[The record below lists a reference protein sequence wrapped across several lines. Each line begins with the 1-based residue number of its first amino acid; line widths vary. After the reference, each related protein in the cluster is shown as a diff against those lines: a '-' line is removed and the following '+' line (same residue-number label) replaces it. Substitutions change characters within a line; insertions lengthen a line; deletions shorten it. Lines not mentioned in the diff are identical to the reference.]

1 MLVDLTASYD
11 TPWLHGLTCRL
22 LRLLPDKHMVRMIA
36 EIILSKNFILVINNS
51 KQSRLRRLKKG
62 VLKGPLLAYLLF
74 NTYFYDLP
82 ASEYA
87 YADGLALI
95 HAAGNWQALETVLS
109 QDMTRPS
116 TYLMKWRLKLLTIDF
131 DDHRKAKQKWYR

>member
-1 MLVDLTASYD
+1 MTPHGFTVLLAGCWDSCQKSTWFAS
-11 TPWLHGLTCRL
+11 LRRL
-22 LRLLPDKHMVRMIA
+22 STTRI
-36 EIILSKNFILVINNS
+36 FILAIDNS
-51 KQSRLRRLKKG
+51 KQSRLRHLKKS
-62 VLKGPLLAYLLF
+62 VLKGPLLASLLF

-95 HAAGNWQALETVLS
+95 HAAENWQALETVPS
-109 QDMTRPS
+109 QDMIMPS

-131 DDHRKAKQKWYR
+131 DVHRKAKQKWYR